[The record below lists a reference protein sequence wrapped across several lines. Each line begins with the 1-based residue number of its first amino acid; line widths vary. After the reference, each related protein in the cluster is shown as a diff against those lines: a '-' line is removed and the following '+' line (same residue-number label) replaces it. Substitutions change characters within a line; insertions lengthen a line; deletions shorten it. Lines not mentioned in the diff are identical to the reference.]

1 MKNRW
6 YVVLGALIIQM
17 SLGAVYIYSVFK
29 TPLQQMFQWDKSQV
43 ALPAQI
49 VLVAF
54 ALAVIFA
61 GRVQDTIGP
70 RKVASAGGIVLG
82 LGLVLAGLTQKMGG
96 LGWFVLTFSV
106 IGGIG
111 IGIAY
116 VCPISACVKWFP
128 DRRGLITGLA
138 VAGFGA
144 GGLIFAPIAKS
155 LIETSNVLRAIMI
168 LGLIFLVAVLVGA
181 QFLSSPPEGYRPTGW
196 TPLAS
201 GLRTVSDYSW
211 REMLRTPQFYL
222 LWLTYFSGCTAGLMI
237 IINASTI
244 WQSFSASGARAAGSM
259 ELAAFDRLKTAG
271 AAAVSVIAIF
281 NAIGRIAW
289 GKVSDHWGSRIKT
302 LILMFIMCTVAM
314 LVLRELKSYPLF
326 LAGTGLIALCFGG
339 YLALYP
345 AVVADFYGTRNIGVN
360 YGMMFTAYGAGGL
373 LGPWLQ
379 ARLVEKSAALNLLK
393 DGVQTATFDIINYE
407 TAFMVSG
414 LMCAVAIV
422 LISLTR
428 SPAVSAKEPSAL
440 FQRILTGSLYGYG
453 EGI

>member
-6 YVVLGALIIQM
+6 FVVLGALIIQM

-61 GRVQDTIGP
+61 GRVQDKIGP
-70 RKVASAGGIVLG
+70 RKVASVGGIVLG

-106 IGGIG
+106 IGGLG

-128 DRRGLITGLA
+128 DKRGLITGLA

-155 LIETSNVLRAIMI
+155 LIEGSDVLHAITI
-168 LGLIFLVAVLVGA
+168 LGIIFLVAVLVGA
-181 QFLSSPPEGYRPTGW
+181 QFLSSPPEGYRPEGW
-196 TPLAS
+196 TPPAAS
-201 GLRTVSDYSW
+201 GGATAASNYSLGG
-211 REMLRTPQFYL
+211 MMKTPQFYL
-222 LWLTYFSGCTAGLMI
+222 LWLTYFAGCTAGLMI
-237 IINASTI
+237 IMNVSTI
-244 WQSFSASGARAAGSM
+244 WQSFSASVAAAAGSM
-259 ELAAFDRLKTAG
+259 ESAVFDGIKTAG
-271 AAAVSVIAIF
+271 AVVVSVIAVF
-281 NAIGRIAW
+281 NAVGRIAW
-289 GKVSDHWGSRIKT
+289 GKISDQLGSRTKT
-302 LILMFIMCTVAM
+302 LAIMFIVCAVAM
-314 LVLRELKSYPLF
+314 LALDRLTTYPLF
-326 LAGTGLIALCFGG
+326 IAGAGLIALCFGG

-345 AVVADFYGTRNIGVN
+345 AVVADFYGTKNIGVN

-373 LGPWLQ
+373 FGPWLQ
-379 ARLVEKSAALNLLK
+379 ARLVEKSATLNLLK
-393 DGVQTATFDIINYE
+393 GGVQAATFDIINYK

-414 LMCAVAIV
+414 VMCVAAVV
-422 LISLTR
+422 LVFLIK
-428 SPAVSAKEPSAL
+428 SPAVSPHKVNS
-440 FQRILTGSLYGYG
+440 
-453 EGI
+453 